1 LAQRII
7 EKCKTILAESSE
19 VVFRYKDSGKRI
31 AVVESLAGE
40 SGWLLCARLTIS
52 AFETEDHLLFAGLK
66 DDGSPIDPAQ
76 ACRLFDL
83 PGEVVGNASTAEGIQ
98 SKLAEQINAQ
108 QQVISE
114 SLSQKNGT
122 WFDVEM
128 DKLDR
133 WAEDRRKS
141 LKAALDELDVKIRE
155 TRKEAR
161 LAPNLPTKLDLQR
174 QLRQLEGKR
183 NEAWKEFDEASRD
196 IERQKD
202 TLLDEIG
209 QRLNQKTEREDL
221 FMIRWRLA

>member
-1 LAQRII
+1 LVGQ
-7 EKCKTILAESSE
+7 
-19 VVFRYKDSGKRI
+19 
-31 AVVESLAGE
+31 
-40 SGWLLCARLTIS
+40 SGWLLCSRLTIS
-52 AFETEDHLLFAGLK
+52 AFETEDHLLFAGLT
-66 DDGSPIDPAQ
+66 DGGTPIDPMQ

-83 PGEVVGNASTAEGIQ
+83 PGEVIGNVSASDGVHG
-98 SKLAEQINAQ
+98 KLAEQINAQ

-114 SLSQKNGT
+114 SLSRKNGS

-141 LKAALDELDVKIRE
+141 LKAALDELDTKIRE

-202 TLLDEIG
+202 SLLDEIG
-209 QRLNQKTEREDL
+209 QRLEQQIEEETL
-221 FMIRWRLA
+221 FTLHWRVI

>member
-1 LAQRII
+1 M
-7 EKCKTILAESSE
+7 
-19 VVFRYKDSGKRI
+19 
-31 AVVESLAGE
+31 
-40 SGWLLCARLTIS
+40 
-52 AFETEDHLLFAGLK
+52 
-66 DDGSPIDPAQ
+66 Q

-83 PGEVVGNASTAEGIQ
+83 PGEVVGNVSGPVGVDG
-98 SKLAEQINAQ
+98 KLTEQINTHQ
-108 QQVISE
+108 HGISE
-114 SLSQKNGT
+114 SLSRKNGT

-141 LKAALDELDVKIRE
+141 LKAALDELDAKIRE

-196 IERQKD
+196 IDKQKD
-202 TLLDEIG
+202 NLLDTIS
-209 QRLNQKTEREDL
+209 QRLNQKTDRADL
-221 FMIRWRLA
+221 FTIRWRLV